1 MEEQKAYKMKKILN
15 YIDGELIEP
24 INGEYL
30 DNFNPSTGKVYSLV
44 PDSDQADI
52 NKAVKAA
59 QIAYNEWS
67 QTSKEYRSEMLLKL
81 ANILEERTQE
91 FIEAESRDNGKPETL
106 AEKVDLPRAITNLRF
121 FASAI
126 LHDSSEMHE
135 MDGKAINYTLRQP
148 IGVAACISAWNLP
161 IYLLTWKIA
170 PALAAGNTVI
180 AKPSEITPM
189 TAYLF
194 SIVCIEA

>member
-135 MDGKAINYTLRQP
+135 MDGKAINYTLRKP

-161 IYLLTWKIA
+161 IYLLT
-170 PALAAGNTVI
+170 L
-180 AKPSEITPM
+180 
-189 TAYLF
+189 
-194 SIVCIEA
+194 SI